1 MSKGTTNWAEL
12 VPLLSLLI
20 AGLGAGAN
28 AYSRYAI
35 EEKKLNL
42 QRDFLNFAKEQQKSA
57 PKTFA
62 YQYPPFPPYNS
73 QYVPPPPDFFK
84 YQYPAGSPF
93 GKKEN

>member
-1 MSKGTTNWAEL
+1 MAKGTNWAEL
-12 VPLLSLLI
+12 VPLFSLLI

-42 QRDFLNFAKEQQKSA
+42 QRDFLNFAREQQKTNPNAHVRA
-57 PKTFA
+57 PYPQYNSHYTPPPPDYFA
-62 YQYPPFPPYNS
+62 YQYPP
-73 QYVPPPPDFFK
+73 
-84 YQYPAGSPF
+84 